1 MLSRNVAMME
11 MQTSSCLG
19 LVADVMLEREVEA
32 SMVVVQARKEQVG
45 QVTIRRFTENER
57 MVESSI

>member
-1 MLSRNVAMME
+1 MME
-11 MQTSSCLG
+11 PQTLSCLG

-32 SMVVVQARKEQVG
+32 SMVVVLARKEQVG

-57 MVESSI
+57 MAESSI